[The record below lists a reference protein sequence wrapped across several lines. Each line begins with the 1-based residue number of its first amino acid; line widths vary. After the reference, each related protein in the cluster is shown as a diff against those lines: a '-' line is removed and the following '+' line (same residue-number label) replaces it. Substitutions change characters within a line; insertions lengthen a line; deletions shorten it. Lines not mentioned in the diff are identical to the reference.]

1 MRWLKVLAIAV
12 AVVIVFFVISS
23 LVHILYL
30 IGVGLLIAAA
40 LFAAFK
46 GWEQYKRARERH
58 EERRQQ
64 REERRA
70 RPSIEAPRQQPTCLP
85 IDAPRQQPTGLPPAA
100 TPPASTW
107 TRSLPASSVSCLTLS
122 GTALRSSASPCSA
135 QRLSCVAVR
144 NPPLAGDVA
153 CGGTGRAVG
162 VAAARRADSDL
173 VRVAAQLTATPVQPH
188 PADRR
193 AGS

>member
-12 AVVIVFFVISS
+12 AVVIVFVVISS

-30 IGVGLLIAAA
+30 IGFGLLIAVA

-70 RPSIEAPRQQPTCLP
+70 RPSIEAPRQQPT
-85 IDAPRQQPTGLPPAA
+85 GLPPAA
-100 TPPASTW
+100 TSSGFDVDEELA
-107 TRSLPASSVSCLTLS
+107 RLKRELP
-122 GTALRSSASPCSA
+122 
-135 QRLSCVAVR
+135 
-144 NPPLAGDVA
+144 
-153 CGGTGRAVG
+153 
-162 VAAARRADSDL
+162 DS
-173 VRVAAQLTATPVQPH
+173 
-188 PADRR
+188 
-193 AGS
+193 

>member
-12 AVVIVFFVISS
+12 AVVIVFVVISS

-58 EERRQQ
+58 DERRRQRQQ

-70 RPSIEAPRQQPTCLP
+70 RPSIETPRQQPTGLP
-85 IDAPRQQPTGLPPAA
+85 IEAPRQQPTGLPPAA
-100 TPPASTW
+100 TASGFDVDEELA
-107 TRSLPASSVSCLTLS
+107 RLKRELP
-122 GTALRSSASPCSA
+122 
-135 QRLSCVAVR
+135 
-144 NPPLAGDVA
+144 
-153 CGGTGRAVG
+153 
-162 VAAARRADSDL
+162 DS
-173 VRVAAQLTATPVQPH
+173 
-188 PADRR
+188 
-193 AGS
+193 

>member
-46 GWEQYKRARERH
+46 GWEQYKRTRERH

-64 REERRA
+64 RLQQREEHRA
-70 RPSIEAPRQQPTCLP
+70 RPSTE
-85 IDAPRQQPTGLPPAA
+85 APRQQPTGLPPAA
-100 TPPASTW
+100 TASGFDVDEELA
-107 TRSLPASSVSCLTLS
+107 RLKRELP
-122 GTALRSSASPCSA
+122 
-135 QRLSCVAVR
+135 
-144 NPPLAGDVA
+144 
-153 CGGTGRAVG
+153 
-162 VAAARRADSDL
+162 DS
-173 VRVAAQLTATPVQPH
+173 
-188 PADRR
+188 
-193 AGS
+193 